1 MPYIT
6 TEAEVWVDL
15 GDFDDDELLKELESR
30 KMNYSG
36 GTSGL
41 IQRMY
46 EQQQL
51 GQDIQPLLNE
61 LYYATIGRIA

>member
-1 MPYIT
+1 MPYVT
-6 TEAEVWVDL
+6 TEAEVWIDL
-15 GDFDDDELLKELESR
+15 SDFDDDDLLKELESR
-30 KMNYSG
+30 RLHNSG
-36 GTSGL
+36 GAGGL

-51 GQDIQPLLNE
+51 GRDIQPLLNE

>member
-6 TEAEVWVDL
+6 TEAEVYVDL
-15 GDFDDDELLKELESR
+15 GDFDDDDLLEELDRRRLH
-30 KMNYSG
+30 NSG
-36 GTSGL
+36 GTRGL
-41 IQRMY
+41 ILQMY

-51 GQDIQPLLNE
+51 GRDIQPLLNE